1 MTAIVFSSNVCWW
14 DEWKVM
20 QCAFCYALL
29 SGEFLKAANIQE
41 HLKTNQVA
49 LKTFSGIILEKMS
62 EPKQQN

>member
-1 MTAIVFSSNVCWW
+1 
-14 DEWKVM
+14 M